1 MVWVRAGTTTI
12 SGLSSYR
19 SDLFIR
25 LLYQLCVLLQCN
37 CDSLYVMMTC
47 EGVKVQFH
55 EFRSLILGG
64 SEWAASRC
72 SHLSP
77 GKGVLLVL
85 NFETVC
91 SRAVLDSVEKAELL
105 RIVVVLSQFPFLG
118 DKGKGGFH
126 PRTGH
131 EGSEGE
137 CKYVSILSLTLEADG
152 GGRFITVV

>member
-1 MVWVRAGTTTI
+1 MRLGWHEARSGERRGAYRGLVGNQRESDHLEDQSVYGKITLKWTFKNWEWTEFVWVRAGTTTI

-25 LLYQLCVLLQCN
+25 LLDQLYVLLQCN
-37 CDSLYVMMTC
+37 CDSLYVMMTY

-72 SHLSP
+72 SPLSP

-85 NFETVC
+85 NF
-91 SRAVLDSVEKAELL
+91 
-105 RIVVVLSQFPFLG
+105 
-118 DKGKGGFH
+118 
-126 PRTGH
+126 
-131 EGSEGE
+131 
-137 CKYVSILSLTLEADG
+137 
-152 GGRFITVV
+152 